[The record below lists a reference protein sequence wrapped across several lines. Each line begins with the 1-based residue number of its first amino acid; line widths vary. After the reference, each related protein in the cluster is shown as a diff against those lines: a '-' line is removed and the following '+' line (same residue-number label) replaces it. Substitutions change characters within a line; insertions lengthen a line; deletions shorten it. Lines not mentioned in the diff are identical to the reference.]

1 MKKSIHPKLATKIL
15 NRQGDTSLQPL
26 LGYAD
31 YLHQQSKRLRQSLS
45 EPIASHIA
53 LANIKNGV
61 ATIVVDSSSWL
72 GKVRYLAPIIRQL
85 LTSQGLTISRVEF
98 KTDPSHHLARKIKPQ
113 PAVMSTATGKL
124 LHSFAESINNP
135 ELQTALLRL
144 SKHGK

>member
-1 MKKSIHPKLATKIL
+1 MKKSTRLKLATKIL
-15 NRQGDTSLQPL
+15 NREGDASLQPL

-53 LANIKNGV
+53 LANIQNGV

-85 LTSQGLTISRVEF
+85 LTSQGLAISRVEF
-98 KTDPSHHLARKIKPQ
+98 KADPSHHLARKIKPQ
-113 PAVMSTATGKL
+113 PAVMSATTGKL
-124 LHSFAESINNP
+124 LHNFAESVSDP
-135 ELQTALLRL
+135 ALQTALLRL